1 MKAKKY
7 IFAGL
12 AAMVFSAPQLAQ
24 AADSNYYAILGPRT
38 AIPERYEATTMVETT
53 ALTYPVVVE
62 RTTTTSAVT
71 LEPSKIPCVLDRTT
85 TVPPPRLFQFR
96 AGW

>member
-7 IFAGL
+7 IFTGL
-12 AAMVFSAPQLAQ
+12 AAMAFFAPQLAQ
-24 AADSNYYAILGPRT
+24 AADYYAVLEPRT
-38 AIPERYEATTMVETT
+38 AIPERYEATTMIETT
-53 ALTYPVVVE
+53 ALSYPVVIE

-71 LEPSKIPCVLDRTT
+71 LEPSRIPCVLDRTT
-85 TVPPPRLFQFR
+85 TVKPPRLFQFR